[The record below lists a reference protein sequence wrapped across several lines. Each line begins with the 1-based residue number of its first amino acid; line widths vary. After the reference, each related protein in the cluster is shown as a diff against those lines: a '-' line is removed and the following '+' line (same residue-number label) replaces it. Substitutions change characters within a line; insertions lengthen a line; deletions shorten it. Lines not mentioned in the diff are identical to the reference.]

1 MFTTQAEYAKIHKD
15 NEKLLKQEEREDLTV
30 KKLKVSMLLLMVA
43 ATVLTGCGKD
53 KEIEQ
58 EEVTQEV
65 EEATPEITPET
76 ADEAPEGKV
85 RSNLTYEW
93 IDEEVANTRPIAVM
107 FNNIEVACPQT
118 SISKA
123 GVIYECNVEA
133 NLTRLMGIIE
143 DWKDLEKIGSVRSCR
158 DYFVYWAMEWDSIY
172 CHFGGPALY
181 VTEVLS
187 RDDVDN
193 LDGTILD
200 GTVYYRTSDRK
211 APHNAYASGEG
222 ILKGVE
228 KYEYSLEH
236 TDRYSVLASHYNF
249 KPSSEQVELTENAID
264 ANKVTPGGY
273 VVNKPWFEYN
283 EEDGLYY
290 RFQYGG
296 EQIDDLD
303 GEQLAVKNIIIQN
316 TIGESR
322 DAKDYKFFHV
332 VDENK
337 TGYYITNGKAIEI
350 TWNKYVDWD
359 KTRYYDKDG
368 NEITLNEGKTWVC
381 IVREDA
387 KEDTVIE

>member
-1 MFTTQAEYAKIHKD
+1 MEYAKIHKD
-15 NEKLLKQEEREDLTV
+15 NEKLLKQEEREDFTV
-30 KKLKVSMLLLMVA
+30 KRLKVSMLLFMVA
-43 ATVLTGCGKD
+43 ATVVTGCGND
-53 KEIEQ
+53 MYTEQ
-58 EEVTQEV
+58 EDVSQEIDV
-65 EEATPEITPET
+65 VTPEITPE
-76 ADEAPEGKV
+76 AAEEDPEGKV

-93 IDEEVANTRPIAVM
+93 VDEEVANTRPLAVM

-123 GVIYECNVEA
+123 GVIYECNVEG
-133 NLTRLMGIIE
+133 NNSRLMGIIE
-143 DWKDLEKIGSVRSCR
+143 DWKGLEKIGSVRSCR
-158 DYFVYWAMEWDSIY
+158 DYYVYWAMEWDSIY

-200 GTVYYRTSDRK
+200 GSVYYRTSDRK
-211 APHNAYASGEG
+211 KPHNAYASGEG

-249 KPSSEQVELTENAID
+249 KPSSEQVDLTENAID

-273 VVNKPWFEYN
+273 PINKPWFEYN
-283 EEDGLYY
+283 KEDGLYY

-322 DAKDYKFFHV
+322 DSHDYKFFHV

-359 KTRYYDKDG
+359 KTRYYDKNG

-381 IVREDA
+381 IVREDK

>member
-1 MFTTQAEYAKIHKD
+1 MANRKKKRES
-15 NEKLLKQEEREDLTV
+15 EEESV
-30 KKLKVSMLLLMVA
+30 KKLKVSMLMLMIA
-43 ATVLTGCGKD
+43 ATALCGCGK
-53 KEIEQ
+53 EETTEQ
-58 EEVTQEV
+58 NVEVTEGAEQV
-65 EEATPEITPET
+65 TEEPTAATEE
-76 ADEAPEGKV
+76 EAPEGKV

-93 IDEEVANTRPIAVM
+93 VDEEVANTRPIAVM
-107 FNNIEVACPQT
+107 FNNIKAACPQT

-123 GVIYECNVEA
+123 GVIYECNVEG

-143 DWKDLEKIGSVRSCR
+143 DWKSLEKIGSVRSCR
-158 DYFVYWAMEWDSIY
+158 DYYVYWAMEWDAIY
-172 CHFGGPALY
+172 CHFGGPELY
-181 VTEVLS
+181 VKDVLA

-193 LDGTILD
+193 LNGTILD

-236 TDRYSVLASHYNF
+236 VERFANLTPHYNF
-249 KPSSEQVELTENAID
+249 KSSSNPIIFD
-264 ANKVTPGGY
+264 DSYSIPANKVTPGGY
-273 VVNKPWFEYN
+273 TTNKPWFEYN

-290 RFQYGG
+290 RYQYG
-296 EQIDDLD
+296 EKHIDDLD

-337 TGYYITNGKAIEI
+337 TGYYITNGKAMEI
-350 TWNKYVDWD
+350 TWNKYIDWD
-359 KTRYYDKDG
+359 KTRYFDKNG
-368 NEITLNEGKTWVC
+368 NEININEGKTWVC

-387 KEDTVIE
+387 KEDTIIE

>member
-1 MFTTQAEYAKIHKD
+1 MEYAKIHKD

-30 KKLKVSMLLLMVA
+30 KKLKVSMLLFMVA

-53 KEIEQ
+53 KETEQ
-58 EEVTQEV
+58 EEVTQEI
-65 EEATPEITPET
+65 EEVTPEITPEAT
-76 ADEAPEGKV
+76 DEAPEGKV

-93 IDEEVANTRPIAVM
+93 VDEEVANTRPLAVM
-107 FNNIEVACPQT
+107 FNNIKVACPQT

-123 GVIYECNVEA
+123 GVIYECNVEG

-158 DYFVYWAMEWDSIY
+158 DYYVYWAMEWDSIY

-228 KYEYSLEH
+228 KYDYSLEH
-236 TDRYSVLASHYNF
+236 TERYSVLASHYNF
-249 KPSSEQVELTENAID
+249 KPSSEQVELTDNAID

-290 RFQYGG
+290 RFQYGA

>member
-1 MFTTQAEYAKIHKD
+1 M
-15 NEKLLKQEEREDLTV
+15 
-30 KKLKVSMLLLMVA
+30 KKLKVSMLMLLVA
-43 ATVLTGCGKD
+43 TTMFMGCGKA
-53 KEIEQ
+53 EETP
-58 EEVTQEV
+58 EEVAQTEPTEIV
-65 EEATPEITPET
+65 EESTPTET
-76 ADEAPEGKV
+76 EEAPEGKV

-93 IDEEVANTRPIAVM
+93 IDEAVAGTRPIAVM

-123 GVIYECNVEA
+123 GVIYECNVES

-143 DWKDLEKIGSVRSCR
+143 DWKELEKIGSVRSCR
-158 DYFVYWAMEWDSIY
+158 DYYVYWAMEWDSIY
-172 CHFGGPALY
+172 CHFGGPELY
-181 VTEVLS
+181 VKEVLS

-200 GTVYYRTSDRK
+200 GTVYYRSSDRK

-236 TDRYSVLASHYNF
+236 TERYSVLENHFNF
-249 KPSSEQVELTENAID
+249 KPASEQVELADNAIA

-273 VVNKPWFEYN
+273 TTNKPWFEYN

-296 EQIDDLD
+296 KHIDDLD

-322 DAKDYKFFHV
+322 DAKDYKLFHV

-350 TWNKYVDWD
+350 TWNKTVDWD
-359 KTRYYDKDG
+359 KTRYFDKNG
-368 NEITLNEGKTWVC
+368 NEITLNEGKTWIC

>member
-1 MFTTQAEYAKIHKD
+1 MEYAKIHKD

-30 KKLKVSMLLLMVA
+30 KKLKVSMLLFMVA

-53 KEIEQ
+53 KETEQ
-58 EEVTQEV
+58 EEVTQEI
-65 EEATPEITPET
+65 EEVTPEITPEA

-93 IDEEVANTRPIAVM
+93 VDEEVANTRPLAVM
-107 FNNIEVACPQT
+107 FNNIKVACPQT

-123 GVIYECNVEA
+123 GVIYECKVEG

-143 DWKDLEKIGSVRSCR
+143 DWKGLEKIGSVRSCR
-158 DYFVYWAMEWDSIY
+158 DYYVYWAMEWDSIY

-228 KYEYSLEH
+228 KYDYSLEH
-236 TDRYSVLASHYNF
+236 TERYSVLASHYNF
-249 KPSSEQVELTENAID
+249 KPSSDQVELTDNAID

-273 VVNKPWFEYN
+273 VANKPWFEYN

-290 RFQYGG
+290 RFQYGA

>member
-1 MFTTQAEYAKIHKD
+1 M
-15 NEKLLKQEEREDLTV
+15 
-30 KKLKVSMLLLMVA
+30 KKFKVSILMLVATAVLMC
-43 ATVLTGCGKD
+43 GCGKEEVP
-53 KEIEQ
+53 KQEPTEEAK
-58 EEVTQEV
+58 EEVTKEPTK
-65 EEATPEITPET
+65 EPSE
-76 ADEAPEGKV
+76 EAPEGKV

-93 IDEEVANTRPIAVM
+93 VDEEVANTRPIAVM
-107 FNNIEVACPQT
+107 FNNIKVACPQT

-123 GVIYECNVEA
+123 GVIYECNVEG
-133 NLTRLMGIIE
+133 NLTRLMGIME
-143 DWKDLEKIGSVRSCR
+143 DWKGLEKIGSVRSCR

-172 CHFGGPALY
+172 CHFGGPAAY
-181 VTEVLS
+181 VTEVLG

-193 LDGTILD
+193 LDGTTLD

-228 KYEYSLEH
+228 KYEYSLNHSE
-236 TDRYSVLASHYNF
+236 RFSSLAPHYNF
-249 KPSSEQVELTENAID
+249 KPSSEQVKFEDSYSIP

-290 RFQYGG
+290 RFQYGDKH
-296 EQIDDLD
+296 IDDLD

-322 DAKDYKFFHV
+322 DAKDYKLYHV

-350 TWNKYVDWD
+350 TWNKYIDWD
-359 KTRYYDKDG
+359 KTRYFDKNG
-368 NEITLNEGKTWVC
+368 NEINLNEGKTWVC
-381 IVREDA
+381 VVREDA
-387 KEDTVIE
+387 KEDTIIE

>member
-1 MFTTQAEYAKIHKD
+1 M
-15 NEKLLKQEEREDLTV
+15 
-30 KKLKVSMLLLMVA
+30 KKLKVSMLLLCMA

-53 KEIEQ
+53 KEPAVQ
-58 EEVTQEV
+58 EEVTQEEAEV
-65 EEATPEITPET
+65 TAEPTEEVA

-93 IDEEVANTRPIAVM
+93 VDEEVANTRPIAVM

-123 GVIYECNVEA
+123 GVIYECNVEG

-143 DWKDLEKIGSVRSCR
+143 DWKGLEKIGSVRSCR
-158 DYFVYWAMEWDSIY
+158 DYYVYWAMEWDSIY
-172 CHFGGPALY
+172 CHFGGPAAY

-200 GTVYYRTSDRK
+200 GTVYYRSSDRK

-228 KYEYSLEH
+228 KYDYSLEH
-236 TDRYSVLASHYNF
+236 TERYATLANHYFF
-249 KPSSEQVELTENAID
+249 KPASEQVELTDGAID

-290 RFQYGG
+290 RYQYGK
-296 EQIDDLD
+296 EHIDDLD

-322 DAKDYKFFHV
+322 DAKDYKFYHV

-359 KTRYYDKDG
+359 KTRYFDKNG
-368 NEITLNEGKTWVC
+368 NEIMLNEGKTWVC
-381 IVREDA
+381 VVREDA
-387 KEDTVIE
+387 KEDTIIE

>member
-1 MFTTQAEYAKIHKD
+1 MEYAKIHKD
-15 NEKLLKQEEREDLTV
+15 NEKLLKQEEREDFTV
-30 KKLKVSMLLLMVA
+30 KRLKVSMLLFMVA

-53 KEIEQ
+53 KDTEQ
-58 EEVTQEV
+58 EEVTQEI
-65 EEATPEITPET
+65 EEVTPEITPE
-76 ADEAPEGKV
+76 AAEEDPEGKV

-93 IDEEVANTRPIAVM
+93 VDEEVANTRPLAVM

-123 GVIYECNVEA
+123 GVIYECNVEG
-133 NLTRLMGIIE
+133 NNSRLMGIIE
-143 DWKDLEKIGSVRSCR
+143 DWKGLEKIGSVRSCR
-158 DYFVYWAMEWDSIY
+158 DYYVYWAMEWDSIY

-200 GTVYYRTSDRK
+200 GSVYYRTSDRK
-211 APHNAYASGEG
+211 KPHNAYASGEG

-249 KPSSEQVELTENAID
+249 KPSSEQVDLTENAMD

-273 VVNKPWFEYN
+273 PINKPWFEYN

-296 EQIDDLD
+296 KQIDDLD

-322 DAKDYKFFHV
+322 DSHDYKFFHV

-359 KTRYYDKDG
+359 KTRYYDKNG

-381 IVREDA
+381 IVREDK

>member
-1 MFTTQAEYAKIHKD
+1 MEYAKIHKD

-30 KKLKVSMLLLMVA
+30 KKLKVSMLLFMVA

-53 KEIEQ
+53 KETEQ
-58 EEVTQEV
+58 EEVTQEI
-65 EEATPEITPET
+65 EEVTPEITPEA

-93 IDEEVANTRPIAVM
+93 VDEEVANTRPLAVM
-107 FNNIEVACPQT
+107 FNNIKVACPQT

-123 GVIYECNVEA
+123 GVIYECNVEG

-158 DYFVYWAMEWDSIY
+158 DYYVYWAMEWDSIY

-228 KYEYSLEH
+228 KYDYSLEH
-236 TDRYSVLASHYNF
+236 TERYSVLASHYNF
-249 KPSSEQVELTENAID
+249 KPSSEQVELTDNAID

-290 RFQYGG
+290 RFQYGA

>member
-1 MFTTQAEYAKIHKD
+1 MKCIDKKT
-15 NEKLLKQEEREDLTV
+15 EREDTSV
-30 KKLKVSMLLLMVA
+30 KKLKVAALLFLA
-43 ATVLTGCGKD
+43 TATVLSGCGK
-53 KEIEQ
+53 KESTEDNTIQ
-58 EEVTQEV
+58 EEVQAT
-65 EEATPEITPET
+65 EEAEVT
-76 ADEAPEGKV
+76 EAAEEENVEGKV
-85 RSNLTYEW
+85 RSNLTNEW
-93 IDEEVANTRPIAVM
+93 VDEEVAKNRPIAVM
-107 FNNIEVACPQT
+107 FNNIQVACPQT

-123 GVIYECNVEA
+123 GVIYECNVEG

-158 DYFVYWAMEWDSIY
+158 DYYVYWAMEWDSIY
-172 CHFGGPALY
+172 CHFGGPELY
-181 VTEVLS
+181 VKEVLS

-200 GTVYYRTSDRK
+200 GTVYYRSSDRK
-211 APHNAYASGEG
+211 APHNAYASGAG

-228 KYEYSLEH
+228 KYEYSMEH
-236 TDRYSVLASHYNF
+236 TDRYEQLKNHYQF
-249 KPSSEQVELTENAID
+249 TTKDKKVEFGDSAVA

-273 VVNKPWFEYN
+273 EVNKPWFEYN

-290 RFQYGG
+290 RFQYGSKH
-296 EQIDDLD
+296 IDDLD

-322 DAKDYKFFHV
+322 DAHDYKLFHV

-337 TGYYITNGKAIEI
+337 TGYYITEGKAIEI

-359 KTRYYDKDG
+359 KTRYFDKDG
-368 NEITLNEGKTWVC
+368 NEIVLNEGKTWVC

-387 KEDTVIE
+387 KEKTVIE

>member
-1 MFTTQAEYAKIHKD
+1 MENRQQRQK
-15 NEKLLKQEEREDLTV
+15 EEESEEESV
-30 KKLKVSMLLLMVA
+30 KKLKVSMLMLMIA
-43 ATVLTGCGKD
+43 ATALCGCGK
-53 KEIEQ
+53 EETTEQ
-58 EEVTQEV
+58 NVEVTEGA
-65 EEATPEITPET
+65 EEITAEPTIGATE
-76 ADEAPEGKV
+76 EAPEGKV

-93 IDEEVANTRPIAVM
+93 VDEEVANTRPLAVM

-123 GVIYECNVEA
+123 GVIYECNVEG

-143 DWKDLEKIGSVRSCR
+143 DWKSLEKIGSVRSCR
-158 DYFVYWAMEWDSIY
+158 DYYVYWAMEWDAIY

-181 VTEVLS
+181 VKDVLA

-200 GTVYYRTSDRK
+200 GTVYYRSSDRK

-222 ILKGVE
+222 VLKGVE
-228 KYEYSLEH
+228 KYGYSLEH
-236 TDRYSVLASHYNF
+236 VERFSNLAPHYNF
-249 KPSSEQVELTENAID
+249 KPASQQIEFDDSYSIP

-290 RFQYGG
+290 RYQYGG
-296 EQIDDLD
+296 KHIDDLD

-322 DAKDYKFFHV
+322 DAKDYKFYHV

-350 TWNKYVDWD
+350 TWNKYIDWD
-359 KTRYYDKDG
+359 KTRYFDKNG
-368 NEITLNEGKTWVC
+368 NEININEGKTWVC
-381 IVREDA
+381 VVREDA
-387 KEDTVIE
+387 KEDTIIE

>member
-1 MFTTQAEYAKIHKD
+1 M
-15 NEKLLKQEEREDLTV
+15 
-30 KKLKVSMLLLMVA
+30 KKLKVAALLLLVT
-43 ATVLTGCGKD
+43 ATVFTGCGKKAEVTD
-53 KEIEQ
+53 NNTAQ
-58 EEVTQEV
+58 EEQQVTDQPQV
-65 EEATPEITPET
+65 TEETGEENT
-76 ADEAPEGKV
+76 EGKV
-85 RSNLTYEW
+85 RSNLTNEW
-93 IDEEVANTRPIAVM
+93 VDQEIAKDRPIAVM
-107 FNNIEVACPQT
+107 FNNIQVACPQT

-123 GVIYECNVEA
+123 GVIYECNVEG

-143 DWKDLEKIGSVRSCR
+143 DWQNLDKIGSVSSCR
-158 DYFVYWAMEWDSIY
+158 DYYVYWAMEWDSIY
-172 CHFGGPALY
+172 CHFGGPELY
-181 VTEVLS
+181 VKEVLS

-193 LDGTILD
+193 LDGTLLD
-200 GTVYYRTSDRK
+200 GTVYYRSSDRK
-211 APHNAYASGEG
+211 APHNAYASGAG

-228 KYEYSLEH
+228 KYNYSLEH
-236 TDRYSVLASHYNF
+236 TERYEKLKNHYLF
-249 KPSSEQVELTENAID
+249 STKDKQVELSDGAIT

-296 EQIDDLD
+296 KHIDDLD

-322 DAKDYKFFHV
+322 DAKDYKLYHV

-359 KTRYYDKDG
+359 KTRYFDKDG

-381 IVREDA
+381 VVREDA

>member
-1 MFTTQAEYAKIHKD
+1 M
-15 NEKLLKQEEREDLTV
+15 
-30 KKLKVSMLLLMVA
+30 KKLKVTMLLLMVA

-53 KEIEQ
+53 KEKEPAVQ
-58 EEVTQEV
+58 EEVTQE
-65 EEATPEITPET
+65 ET
-76 ADEAPEGKV
+76 EPTTEPAKEGADEAPEGKV

-93 IDEEVANTRPIAVM
+93 VDEEVANTRPIAVM
-107 FNNIEVACPQT
+107 FNNIQVACPQT

-123 GVIYECNVEA
+123 GVIYESNVEG
-133 NLTRLMGIIE
+133 NLTRLMGIME
-143 DWKDLEKIGSVRSCR
+143 DWKGLEKIGSVRSCR

-172 CHFGGPALY
+172 CHFGGPAAY

-200 GTVYYRTSDRK
+200 GSVYYRTSDRK

-236 TDRYSVLASHYNF
+236 TERFQNLAPHYNF
-249 KPSSEQVELTENAID
+249 KPASEQIELADGAID
-264 ANKVTPGGY
+264 AKKVTPGGY

-283 EEDGLYY
+283 EEDGMYY
-290 RFQYGG
+290 RYQYGK
-296 EQIDDLD
+296 EHIDDLD

-322 DAKDYKFFHV
+322 DAKDYKLFHV

-359 KTRYYDKDG
+359 KTRYFDKNG

>member
-1 MFTTQAEYAKIHKD
+1 M
-15 NEKLLKQEEREDLTV
+15 
-30 KKLKVSMLLLMVA
+30 KKLKVSMLMLLVA
-43 ATVLTGCGKD
+43 ATMFTGCGKA
-53 KEIEQ
+53 E
-58 EEVTQEV
+58 
-65 EEATPEITPET
+65 ET
-76 ADEAPEGKV
+76 APDEAVQTEPTEVAEETEPTKAASDEAPEGKV

-93 IDEEVANTRPIAVM
+93 IDEAVAGTRPIAVM

-123 GVIYECNVEA
+123 GVIYECNVES

-143 DWKDLEKIGSVRSCR
+143 DWKELEKIGSVRSCR
-158 DYFVYWAMEWDSIY
+158 DYYVYWAMEWDSIY
-172 CHFGGPALY
+172 CHFGGPELY
-181 VTEVLS
+181 VKEVLS

-200 GTVYYRTSDRK
+200 GTVYYRSSDRK

-228 KYEYSLEH
+228 RYEYSLEH
-236 TDRYSVLASHYNF
+236 TERYSVLENHFNF
-249 KPSSEQVELTENAID
+249 KPASEQVELADGAIT

-273 VVNKPWFEYN
+273 TTNKPWFEYN

-296 EQIDDLD
+296 KHIDDLD

-322 DAKDYKFFHV
+322 DAKDYKLFHV

-350 TWNKYVDWD
+350 TWSKTVDWD
-359 KTRYYDKDG
+359 KTKYYDKNG
-368 NEITLNEGKTWVC
+368 NEITLNEGKTWICV
-381 IVREDA
+381 VREDA
-387 KEDTVIE
+387 KEDTIIE

>member
-1 MFTTQAEYAKIHKD
+1 MEYAKIHKD
-15 NEKLLKQEEREDLTV
+15 NEKLLEQKEREEQRV

-53 KEIEQ
+53 SEEPTQ
-58 EEVTQEV
+58 EEVTQETQ
-65 EEATPEITPET
+65 EATTEPTQQL
-76 ADEAPEGKV
+76 ADETPAGKV

-93 IDEEVANTRPIAVM
+93 VDEAVANTRPIAVM
-107 FNNIEVACPQT
+107 FNNIKVACPQT

-123 GVIYECNVEA
+123 GVIYECNVEG

-143 DWKDLEKIGSVRSCR
+143 DWKGLEKIGSVRSCR
-158 DYFVYWAMEWDSIY
+158 DYYVYWAMEWDSIY

-181 VTEVLS
+181 VTDVLS

-193 LDGTILD
+193 LDGTVLD
-200 GTVYYRTSDRK
+200 GTVYYRSSDRK

-236 TDRYSVLASHYNF
+236 TERFKSLTPHYNF
-249 KPSSEQVELTENAID
+249 KPASEQIELTDGAVD
-264 ANKVTPGGY
+264 AKKVTPGGY

-283 EEDGLYY
+283 EEDGMYY
-290 RFQYGG
+290 RYQYGG
-296 EQIDDLD
+296 KHIDDLD

-322 DAKDYKFFHV
+322 DAKDYKFYHV

-359 KTRYYDKDG
+359 KTRYFDKNG

-387 KEDTVIE
+387 KEDTIIE